1 MAVSRNQLL
10 DVFRS
15 MPYKVGDNIYVF
27 ESAAVYS
34 AAGKKYPFPLPI
46 SDRIMTDLTTSISKV
61 QHGLF
66 THGNCISIS
75 FNPDEPVTIGL
86 VPDVIRVDLYTRK
99 YPISYPP
106 IFREVLYGE
115 IYNGESAKKVYV
127 MSQEERLDTVV
138 KVEYR
143 TKEGKKNAIPALNDH
158 FLEFVKEQEDTC
170 NIKNVT
176 QNQNPTTVII
186 NLTIPAIYRTLEI
199 TSLTFTGR
207 TIPSAARTPRVDTA
221 TQTEELQVLQPVPDE
236 RVVHQ
241 PVPDERVVHQAV
253 PDEREVLQPAPKR
266 MRVSHPRT
274 VFTYGDNAAVQL
286 VLGDAPSFIFHG
298 QTYPLIEARLTS
310 GPKDRP
316 TILKIFQLNDPE
328 LERIVGSLKQF
339 RHSASSGK
347 VYYVL
352 DQNEK
357 GLIGVPGVERLELPY
372 HCPASIPAGAGGLP

>member
-1 MAVSRNQLL
+1 
-10 DVFRS
+10 
-15 MPYKVGDNIYVF
+15 MPPEYKFGGKLYTF
-27 ESAAVYS
+27 KSAAVYS
-34 AAGKKYPFPLPI
+34 AAGKKYPLPLLI
-46 SDRIMTDLTTSISKV
+46 SDRIVTDLTTSFDEV
-61 QHGLF
+61 EYVLP
-66 THGNCISIS
+66 THGNCLSIS
-75 FNPDEPVTIGL
+75 FSVKRPVTIGL
-86 VPDVIRVDLYTRK
+86 VPDVIRVDLYTEE

-241 PVPDERVVHQAV
+241 PVPDERVVHQPV
-253 PDEREVLQPAPKR
+253 PDERDVLQPAPKR

-339 RHSASSGK
+339 RHSVSSGK

>member
-1 MAVSRNQLL
+1 
-10 DVFRS
+10 
-15 MPYKVGDNIYVF
+15 MPPAYKFGSKLHAF
-27 ESAAVYS
+27 KSAAVYS
-34 AAGKKYPFPLPI
+34 AAGKKYPLPLLI
-46 SDRIMTDLTTSISKV
+46 SDRIVTDLTTSFDEV
-61 QHGLF
+61 EYVLP
-66 THGNCISIS
+66 THGNCLSIS
-75 FNPDEPVTIGL
+75 FSVKRPVTIGL
-86 VPDVIRVDLYTRK
+86 VPDVIRVDLYTEE

-115 IYNGESAKKVYV
+115 IYNGESARKVYV

-143 TKEGKKNAIPALNDH
+143 TKEGKKNAIPGLNDN
-158 FLEFVKEQEDTC
+158 FLNFVKNQEDAC
-170 NIKNVT
+170 NIRNVT
-176 QNQNPTTVII
+176 QNQNPTTVTI
-186 NLTIPAIYRTLEI
+186 NLTRPVIYLTLEI

-207 TIPSAARTPRVDTA
+207 TIPSATRTPPVDTA
-221 TQTEELQVLQPVPDE
+221 TETEELEVLQPVPDE

-241 PVPDERVVHQAV
+241 PVPDER
-253 PDEREVLQPAPKR
+253 DVLQPAPKR

-372 HCPASIPAGAGGLP
+372 HYPASIPAGAGGLP